1 MIFSKREYNMFDPE
15 KTDPYYLMAYHT
27 SGLKE
32 VCSYLLYNEKVDPN
46 KEGTIKFYHHQVSGI
61 YLMLNK
67 MKQIIDLHNDWNTDF
82 GEDRED

>member
-1 MIFSKREYNMFDPE
+1 MFDPE

-32 VCSYLLYNEKVDPN
+32 VCSYLLDSE
-46 KEGTIKFYHHQVSGI
+46 I
-61 YLMLNK
+61 YLMLTR
-67 MKQIIDLHNDWNTDF
+67 MKHIIDLHNDWNTDF